1 MQLYQ
6 ELLDTFSNKK
16 SIRNFSKKVI
26 SISKNTISNIWI
38 TEFIIKRLLHNCL
51 RFSVDKKFQEETTIL
66 NEDKVIQ
73 TIIKTKNSNDL
84 LEILDDLNYRIK
96 RVKVFNLSL
105 ELEVFQF
112 LNKFH

>member
-1 MQLYQ
+1 M
-6 ELLDTFSNKK
+6 
-16 SIRNFSKKVI
+16 
-26 SISKNTISNIWI
+26 
-38 TEFIIKRLLHNCL
+38 
-51 RFSVDKKFQEETTIL
+51 DKKCQEETTIL

>member
-1 MQLYQ
+1 M
-6 ELLDTFSNKK
+6 
-16 SIRNFSKKVI
+16 
-26 SISKNTISNIWI
+26 
-38 TEFIIKRLLHNCL
+38 
-51 RFSVDKKFQEETTIL
+51 DKKFQEETTIL

-73 TIIKTKNSNDL
+73 TIIKTTNDNDIM
-84 LEILDDLNYRIK
+84 EIVDDLNYRIK